1 LQFNSEKEKTTQN
14 ISSNVNV
21 SLIGDKF
28 GSHTPPF
35 LLTFEIFN
43 RNVHNCLVDSR
54 ASSNVMPYS
63 VCKKLNIEPKKS
75 SIQIVQLDRSNVK
88 VLGELKNLNRLSSNP
103 KVHQTIDIIV
113 VDIPESYGFLLSR
126 DWSEKLHGYF
136 STDWSHLWLPFNG
149 RPNQIKVEREKHMK
163 YISHI

>member
-1 LQFNSEKEKTTQN
+1 LQSNSEKEKTTQN
-14 ISSNVNV
+14 LSSNVNV
-21 SLIGDKF
+21 ALIGDRS

-35 LLTFEIFN
+35 ILTFEIFN
-43 RNVHNCLVDSR
+43 RNVHNCLVDSG

-88 VLGELKNLNRLSSNP
+88 VLGELKNVLIRLSLNP

-113 VDIPESYGFLLSR
+113 VDIL
-126 DWSEKLHGYF
+126 
-136 STDWSHLWLPFNG
+136 N
-149 RPNQIKVEREKHMK
+149 HMV
-163 YISHI
+163 